1 MAMPHISVLIP
12 TRDRCA
18 LLGDVLRGLAAAQ
31 AAAGVESEIL
41 VADNGSTDGTP
52 ALLDAWA
59 AGAPGRTVLR
69 VEQPGRSRALNR
81 LLPLARAPLLVF
93 TDDDVELV
101 PNWLDAIEVF
111 FAAHPEYDAA
121 MGPVRVPPAVT
132 DPQTLAR
139 IAAYP
144 KTLPLFDAGD
154 SVRDLDCLHGC
165 NMIVRRHV
173 FERVGPYDE
182 RLGVGASGLCED
194 TDLAQR
200 IRRAGMRIGY
210 VPGAVVYHTV
220 DPARLT
226 RAALREFH
234 VRKGRSMSVMHPD
247 WGARRIVFRLLVA
260 VSAMALWSLLGQRT
274 RRLKAW
280 GHVVRHRELLRAR
293 RAGGGAR
300 ARA

>member
-1 MAMPHISVLIP
+1 MPTISVLVA

-18 LLGDVLRGLAAAQ
+18 LLGCVLRSLTAAQ
-31 AAAGVESEIL
+31 AAAAVESEIL
-41 VADNGSTDGTP
+41 VADNGSTDGTA

-59 AGAPGRTVLR
+59 AGDPSRTVLR

-81 LLPLARAPLLVF
+81 LLPLARAPLLAF

-101 PNWLDAIEVF
+101 PNWLHEIQVF
-111 FAAHPEYDAA
+111 FAEHPEYDAA
-121 MGPVRVPPAVT
+121 MGPVRVPPTVT
-132 DPQTLAR
+132 EPQVLAR

-154 SVRDLDCLHGC
+154 KVCEVDRLHGC

-182 RLGVGASGLCED
+182 RLGVGASGLRED

-210 VPGAVVYHTV
+210 IPDAIVYHTV

-226 RAALREFH
+226 WAAFRDFH
-234 VRKGRSMSVMHPD
+234 VRQGRSLSVLHPE
-247 WGARRIVFRLLVA
+247 WTKRRIVFRLLVA
-260 VSAMALWSLLGQRT
+260 AFCVALWSLLGQRE

-280 GHVVRHRELLRAR
+280 GHLIRHCELLRIRWAR
-293 RAGGGAR
+293 RER
-300 ARA
+300 AAVG